1 MTGGISASMRRYQR
15 ERERDDGVDI
25 SNCFN
30 EGQHAERGY
39 RNQSSQDWDPAM
51 IGEKVS
57 WIGL

>member
-1 MTGGISASMRRYQR
+1 MPACGDIR

-39 RNQSSQDWDPAM
+39 RNQSSQDLDPAM